1 MKIIKHIY
9 AATLLT
15 ASLFVLCGCS
25 DDEETRLSDAVLAS
39 NASLTFEAQ
48 GNTDKIITVYAD
60 AAWETEIPEWV
71 SVTPASGIGTMDVT
85 ISVTDNMRDGA
96 EDNPRSATLVF
107 KGRTLASRAE
117 VLIVQ
122 NGDKYR
128 DVKEYTA
135 AEVEQL
141 ADNTT
146 LSIPEATVMA
156 VTTKGFVVTD
166 KEATANLYVIND
178 SAVAVGDKI
187 SLLGVKT
194 SDMQSMTVV
203 ECDQLTKISSGSQVT
218 YPQATDITDQIDT
231 FTATTREYIS
241 VTGVYNGSTI
251 TIKGAQNGIGFVDPP
266 ASLGLSKL
274 NGHSI
279 TVSGYFSGVAEP
291 VVRIIA
297 TSIKDL
303 GIIETIYFMED
314 FEWLDP
320 WSEVGSKG
328 EPAGQTVETDNLS
341 ATAPQLPTPKVTI
354 EGQEVSALQALE
366 YKGYEFLRVTVN
378 EPGECIYLQRN
389 YLKFGKTGYQAGIIL
404 PKIKDIPE
412 GANLLMSFDWCPMR
426 QGSGTIDPVNLI
438 IIVANGSDEMIF
450 EVPESGFESGHKL
463 EWIKARIPLTGATV
477 NDETRITIRQT
488 QWPAK
493 TANRW
498 FLDNIKIIENE

>member
-1 MKIIKHIY
+1 MKFIKHIY
-9 AATLLT
+9 AATLLS
-15 ASLFVLCGCS
+15 ASLFILWGCNE
-25 DDEETRLSDAVLAS
+25 DDEIRLSDAVLAS

-71 SVTPASGIGTMDVT
+71 TVTPASGVGTMDVT
-85 ISVTDNMRDGA
+85 ISVTDNMRGGA

-166 KEATANLYVIND
+166 KEATGNLYVLNET
-178 SAVAVGDKI
+178 AVSIGDKVSI
-187 SLLGVKT
+187 LGVKT
-194 SDMQSMTVV
+194 SDMQSMVAV
-203 ECDQLTKISSGSQVT
+203 ECDQLNILSTGTAVT

-231 FTATTREYIS
+231 YTATTREYIS
-241 VTGVYNGSTI
+241 VTGVYNGSSI
-251 TIKGAQNGIGFVDPP
+251 TIKGATNGVSFVDPP
-266 ASLGLSKL
+266 ASLGLSAL

-279 TVSGYFSGVAEP
+279 TVTGYFSGVAEP

-320 WSEVGSKG
+320 WAKVGNG
-328 EPAGQTVETDNLS
+328 NPAGQTVETDDLKAN
-341 ATAPQLPTPKVTI
+341 APQLPTPKINV

-366 YKGYEFLRVTVN
+366 YMGYEFLRVTN
-378 EPGECIYLQRN
+378 KEPGECIYLQSN
-389 YLKFGKTGYQAGIIL
+389 YIKFGKTGYQAGIVL
-404 PKIKDIPE
+404 PAIKGIPE
-412 GANLLMSFDWCPMR
+412 GTNLLMSFDWCPMR
-426 QGSGTIDPVNLI
+426 QGDGTIDPVNLI
-438 IIVANGSDEMIF
+438 IIVTNGTDELTF
-450 EVPESGFESGHKL
+450 DVPESGFEAGHKL
-463 EWIKARIPLTGATV
+463 EWINARIPLTGATV

-488 QWPAK
+488 QWPAN

-498 FLDNIKIIENE
+498 FLDNIKIIEN